1 MSTIESIKHEI
12 ETLSPAELAQL
23 RRWFAEFDAKA
34 WDAQIEADAAAGK
47 LDALAAE
54 ALAEYEAGKAREI

>member
-1 MSTIESIKHEI
+1 MSTIESLENTIRK
-12 ETLSPAELAQL
+12 LQPAELAEF
-23 RRWFAEFDAKA
+23 RRWFTAFDATA

-54 ALAEYEAGKAREI
+54 ALAEYHAGKAREI